1 MKKSTFLLTAL
12 LISMMS
18 LAAEYAK
25 VTTAPE
31 DWSGEYLLVYENET
45 SAHVWTGVDAARCYV
60 EATIE
65 DGKIYG
71 DDLTTITIAPM
82 EGGYSILTN
91 GGDNNGKYIC
101 GKSGSNILQFNADA
115 QLNTLAYDAENG
127 GVLITSNTSVMRF
140 NKASNNMRFRYFQES
155 TYTKQQ
161 IVQLYKK
168 AEATIEPEAEPKVQS
183 GIFSVAA
190 DKQIEFAPGNLQFH
204 TGDSTWRFASQQYN
218 YVGKQ
223 NIELGNPEF
232 KGWIDMFGWSSEST
246 YFGVNPSNDN
256 NTYTGEFV
264 DWGTLFEGEDWYT
277 LSKEEWK
284 YLLEQRTNAKNLQQ
298 VAMLDTTLGILLFPD
313 NWTTPEGCTPKDMTY
328 QYEEEEY
335 QDYNYGYKLYTLDQ
349 WTKLE
354 AAGAI
359 FLPAAGRRTGGWGN
373 TTISPHMIGKVE
385 LDADGHY
392 KHFDNDNYAAYYW
405 TNTKNEKDTINYVT
419 NFRVTKITETDT
431 IYSIGAAHPYWG
443 DEARCGLSVRL
454 AREYVPRYTVT
465 TSDNTDSNEP
475 LTTGAGEYK
484 EGDEVTV
491 TAVKEIEG
499 WAFYCWKENDS
510 IVSYTADYTFTVEG
524 NVELVAVY
532 SIIIEAA
539 VTDMTFNQETATIT
553 GTTQLPAGTLQANF
567 ILGEGDG
574 MIFMLA
580 DNSTLTLVN
589 GENTQEI
596 TIIEGYVM
604 ILAENYMLAFLEA
617 EWGDTLA
624 RITLEMTSTGG
635 NTNVD
640 NITTTLAPRKVIE
653 NGQVFIIRNGVKYNA
668 QGAVVK

>member
-25 VTTAPE
+25 ITTTPE

-45 SAHVWTGVDAARCYV
+45 SAHVWTGVDVASCYV

-82 EGGYSILTN
+82 NGGYAILTN

-101 GKSGSNILQFNADA
+101 GQADNNKLLFKDEA
-115 QLNTLAYDAENG
+115 QLNTLEYDAENG
-127 GVLITSNTSVMRF
+127 GVIITSNTSVMRF
-140 NKASNNMRFRYFQES
+140 NKASNNMRFRYFKAE
-155 TYTKQQ
+155 TYAKQQ

-232 KGWIDMFGWSSEST
+232 KGWIDMFGWSSTST

-256 NTYTGEFV
+256 NTYTGDFV

-277 LSKEEWK
+277 LSKDEWN
-284 YLLEQRTNAKNLQQ
+284 YLLNTRTNAANLQQ
-298 VAMLDTTLGILLFPD
+298 IAMVDTTLGILLFPD
-313 NWTTPEGCTPKDMTY
+313 NWVMPEGCTPKDMTH

-335 QDYNYGYKLYTLDQ
+335 QDYNYDYKLYTLEQ
-349 WTKLE
+349 WLTIE

-359 FLPAAGRRTGGWGN
+359 FLPAAGRRTGGYGN
-373 TTISPHMIGKVE
+373 MINYDQQTETRPDYLVNG
-385 LDADGHY
+385 GFY
-392 KHFDNDNYAAYYW
+392 RWFDNDNHYCYYWSSSINENNNAYYIINCKPLGNDTYTIAQPQIW
-405 TNTKNEKDTINYVT
+405 GEKGRY
-419 NFRVTKITETDT
+419 
-431 IYSIGAAHPYWG
+431 GQ
-443 DEARCGLSVRL
+443 SVRL

-484 EGDEVTV
+484 EGAEATV
-491 TAVKEIEG
+491 TAVKETEG
-499 WAFYCWKENDS
+499 WAFFCWKENDS
-510 IVSYTADYTFTVEG
+510 IVSYSADYTFTVEG

-553 GTTQLPAGTLQANF
+553 GTAQLPTGTLQANL
-567 ILGEGDG
+567 ILGEGEG
-574 MIFMLA
+574 MMFMLA
-580 DNSTLTLVN
+580 ENSTLTLIN
-589 GENTQEI
+589 GESTQEI
-596 TIIEGYVM
+596 TIIEGAVM
-604 ILAENYMLAFLEA
+604 ILAENLVVAFIEA
-617 EWGDTLA
+617 QWGDTLA
-624 RITLEMTSTGG
+624 RITLEMTNTGST
-635 NTNVD
+635 TDVD
-640 NITTTLAPRKVIE
+640 NITTSAAPVKMIE
-653 NGQVFIIRNGVKYNA
+653 NGQVFIIRNGVKYNV
-668 QGAVVK
+668 QGATIK

>member
-25 VTTAPE
+25 ITTTPE

-45 SAHVWTGVDAARCYV
+45 SAHVWTGVDVASCYV

-82 EGGYSILTN
+82 NGGYAILTN

-101 GKSGSNILQFNADA
+101 GQADNNKLLFKDEA
-115 QLNTLAYDAENG
+115 QLNTLEYDAENG
-127 GVLITSNTSVMRF
+127 GVIITSNTSVMRF
-140 NKASNNMRFRYFQES
+140 NKASNNMRFRYFKAE
-155 TYTKQQ
+155 TYAKQQ

-232 KGWIDMFGWSSEST
+232 KGWIDMFGWSSTST

-256 NTYTGEFV
+256 NTYTGDFV

-277 LSKEEWK
+277 LSKDEWN
-284 YLLEQRTNAKNLQQ
+284 YLLNTRTNAANLQQ
-298 VAMLDTTLGILLFPD
+298 IAMVDTTLGILLFPD

-335 QDYNYGYKLYTLDQ
+335 QDYNYDYKLYTLEQ
-349 WTKLE
+349 WLTIE

-359 FLPAAGRRTGGWGN
+359 FLPAAGRRTGGYGN
-373 TTISPHMIGKVE
+373 MINYDQQTETRPDYLVNG
-385 LDADGHY
+385 GFY
-392 KHFDNDNYAAYYW
+392 RWFDNDNHYCYYWSSSINENNNAYYIINCKPLGNDTYTIAQPQIW
-405 TNTKNEKDTINYVT
+405 GEKGRY
-419 NFRVTKITETDT
+419 
-431 IYSIGAAHPYWG
+431 GQ
-443 DEARCGLSVRL
+443 SVRL

-484 EGDEVTV
+484 EGAEATV
-491 TAVKEIEG
+491 TAVKETEG
-499 WAFYCWKENDS
+499 WAFFCWKENDS
-510 IVSYTADYTFTVEG
+510 IVSYKADYTFTVEG

-553 GTTQLPAGTLQANF
+553 GTAQLPAGTLQANF
-567 ILGEGDG
+567 ILGEGEG
-574 MIFMLA
+574 MMFMLA
-580 DNSTLTLVN
+580 ENSTLTLIN
-589 GENTQEI
+589 GESTQEI
-596 TIIEGYVM
+596 TIIEGAVM
-604 ILAENYMLAFLEA
+604 ILAENIVVAFIEA
-617 EWGDTLA
+617 QWGDTLA
-624 RITLEMTSTGG
+624 RITLEMTNTGST
-635 NTNVD
+635 TDVD
-640 NITTTLAPRKVIE
+640 NITTSAAPVKMIE
-653 NGQVFIIRNGVKYNA
+653 NGQVFIIRNGVKYNV
-668 QGAVVK
+668 QGATIK

>member
-25 VTTAPE
+25 ITTTPE

-45 SAHVWTGVDAARCYV
+45 SAHVWTGVDVASCCV

-82 EGGYSILTN
+82 NGGYAILTN

-101 GKSGSNILQFNADA
+101 GQADNNKLLFKDEA
-115 QLNTLAYDAENG
+115 QLNTLEYDAENG
-127 GVLITSNTSVMRF
+127 GVIITSNTSVMRF
-140 NKASNNMRFRYFQES
+140 NKASNNMRFRYFKAE
-155 TYTKQQ
+155 TYAKQQ

-232 KGWIDMFGWSSEST
+232 KGWIDMFGWSSTST

-256 NTYTGEFV
+256 NTYTGDFV

-277 LSKEEWK
+277 LSKDEWN
-284 YLLEQRTNAKNLQQ
+284 YLLNTRTNAANLQQ
-298 VAMLDTTLGILLFPD
+298 IAMVDTTLGILLFPD
-313 NWTTPEGCTPKDMTY
+313 NWVMPEGCTPKDMTH

-335 QDYNYGYKLYTLDQ
+335 QDYNYDYKLYTLEQ
-349 WTKLE
+349 WLTIE

-359 FLPAAGRRTGGWGN
+359 FLPAAGRRTGGYGN
-373 TTISPHMIGKVE
+373 MINYDQQTETRPDYLVNG
-385 LDADGHY
+385 GFY
-392 KHFDNDNYAAYYW
+392 RWFDNDNHYCYYWSSSINENNNAYYIINCKPLGNDTYTIAQPQIW
-405 TNTKNEKDTINYVT
+405 GEKGRY
-419 NFRVTKITETDT
+419 
-431 IYSIGAAHPYWG
+431 GQ
-443 DEARCGLSVRL
+443 SVRL

-484 EGDEVTV
+484 EGAEATV
-491 TAVKEIEG
+491 TAVKETEG
-499 WAFYCWKENDS
+499 WAFFCWKENDS
-510 IVSYTADYTFTVEG
+510 IVSYSADYTFTVEG

-553 GTTQLPAGTLQANF
+553 GTAQLPTGTLQANL
-567 ILGEGDG
+567 ILGEGEG
-574 MIFMLA
+574 MMFMLA
-580 DNSTLTLVN
+580 ENSTLTLIN
-589 GENTQEI
+589 GESTQEI
-596 TIIEGYVM
+596 TIIEGAVM
-604 ILAENYMLAFLEA
+604 ILTENLVVAFIEA
-617 EWGDTLA
+617 KWGDTLA
-624 RITLEMTSTGG
+624 RITLEMTNTGST
-635 NTNVD
+635 TDVD
-640 NITTTLAPRKVIE
+640 NITTSAAPVKMIE
-653 NGQVFIIRNGVKYNA
+653 NGQVFIIRNGVKYNV
-668 QGAVVK
+668 QGATIK

>member
-25 VTTAPE
+25 ITTTPE
-31 DWSGEYLLVYENET
+31 DWRGEYLLVYENET
-45 SAHVWTGVDAARCYV
+45 SAHVWTGVDVASCYV

-82 EGGYSILTN
+82 NGGYAILTN

-101 GKSGSNILQFNADA
+101 GQADNNKLLFKDEA
-115 QLNTLAYDAENG
+115 QLNTLEYDAENG
-127 GVLITSNTSVMRF
+127 GVIITSNTSVMRF
-140 NKASNNMRFRYFQES
+140 NKASNNMRFRYFKAE
-155 TYTKQQ
+155 TYAKQQ

-232 KGWIDMFGWSSEST
+232 KGWIDMFGWSSTST

-256 NTYTGEFV
+256 NTYTGDFV

-277 LSKEEWK
+277 LSKDEWN
-284 YLLEQRTNAKNLQQ
+284 YLLNTRTNAANLQQ
-298 VAMLDTTLGILLFPD
+298 IAMVDTTLGILLFPD
-313 NWTTPEGCTPKDMTY
+313 NWVMPEGCTPKDMTH

-335 QDYNYGYKLYTLDQ
+335 QDYNYDYKLYTLEQ
-349 WTKLE
+349 WQTIE

-359 FLPAAGRRTGGWGN
+359 FLPAAGRRTGGYGN
-373 TTISPHMIGKVE
+373 MINYDQQTETRHDYLVNG
-385 LDADGHY
+385 GFY
-392 KHFDNDNYAAYYW
+392 RWFDNDNHYCYYWSSSINENNNAYYIINCKPLGNDTYTIAQPQIW
-405 TNTKNEKDTINYVT
+405 GEKGRY
-419 NFRVTKITETDT
+419 
-431 IYSIGAAHPYWG
+431 GQ
-443 DEARCGLSVRL
+443 SVRL

-484 EGDEVTV
+484 EGAEATV
-491 TAVKEIEG
+491 TAVKETEG
-499 WAFYCWKENDS
+499 WAFFCWKENDS
-510 IVSYTADYTFTVEG
+510 IVSYSADYTFTVEG

-553 GTTQLPAGTLQANF
+553 GTAQLPTGTLQANL
-567 ILGEGDG
+567 ILGEGEG
-574 MIFMLA
+574 MMFMLA
-580 DNSTLTLVN
+580 ENSTLTLIN
-589 GENTQEI
+589 GESTQEI

-604 ILAENYMLAFLEA
+604 ILAENIVVAFIEA
-617 EWGDTLA
+617 KWGDTLA
-624 RITLEMTSTGG
+624 RITLEMTNTGST
-635 NTNVD
+635 TDVD
-640 NITTTLAPRKVIE
+640 NITTSAAPVKMIE
-653 NGQVFIIRNGVKYNA
+653 NGQVFIIRNGVKYNV
-668 QGAVVK
+668 QGATIK

>member
-25 VTTAPE
+25 ITTTPE
-31 DWSGEYLLVYENET
+31 DWRGEYLLVYENET
-45 SAHVWTGVDAARCYV
+45 SAHVWTGVDVASCYV

-82 EGGYSILTN
+82 NGGYAILTN

-101 GKSGSNILQFNADA
+101 GQADNNKLLFKDEA
-115 QLNTLAYDAENG
+115 QLNTLEYDAENG
-127 GVLITSNTSVMRF
+127 GVIITSNTSVMRF
-140 NKASNNMRFRYFQES
+140 NKASNNMRFRYFKAE
-155 TYTKQQ
+155 TYAKQQ

-232 KGWIDMFGWSSEST
+232 KGWIDMFGWSSTST

-256 NTYTGEFV
+256 NTYTGDFV

-277 LSKEEWK
+277 LSKDEWN
-284 YLLEQRTNAKNLQQ
+284 YLLNTRTNAANLQQ
-298 VAMLDTTLGILLFPD
+298 IAMVDTTLGILLFPD
-313 NWTTPEGCTPKDMTY
+313 NWVMPEGCTPKDMTH

-335 QDYNYGYKLYTLDQ
+335 QDYNYDYKLYTLEQ
-349 WTKLE
+349 WQTIE

-359 FLPAAGRRTGGWGN
+359 FLPAAGRRTGGYGN
-373 TTISPHMIGKVE
+373 MINYDQQTETRPDYLVNG
-385 LDADGHY
+385 GFY
-392 KHFDNDNYAAYYW
+392 RWFDNDNHYCYYWSSSINENNNAYYIINCKPLGNDTYTIAQPQIW
-405 TNTKNEKDTINYVT
+405 GEKGRY
-419 NFRVTKITETDT
+419 
-431 IYSIGAAHPYWG
+431 GQ
-443 DEARCGLSVRL
+443 SVRL

-484 EGDEVTV
+484 EGAEATV
-491 TAVKEIEG
+491 TAVKETEG
-499 WAFYCWKENDS
+499 WAFFCWKENDS
-510 IVSYTADYTFTVEG
+510 IVSYSADYTFTVEG

-553 GTTQLPAGTLQANF
+553 GTAQLPTGTLQANL
-567 ILGEGDG
+567 ILGEGEG
-574 MIFMLA
+574 MMFMLA
-580 DNSTLTLVN
+580 ENSTLTLIN
-589 GENTQEI
+589 GESTQEI
-596 TIIEGYVM
+596 TIIEGAVM
-604 ILAENYMLAFLEA
+604 ILAENLVVAFIEA
-617 EWGDTLA
+617 QWGDTLA
-624 RITLEMTSTGG
+624 RITLEMTNTGST
-635 NTNVD
+635 TDVD
-640 NITTTLAPRKVIE
+640 NITTSAAPVKMIE
-653 NGQVFIIRNGVKYNA
+653 NGQVFIIRNGVKYNV
-668 QGAVVK
+668 QGATIK

>member
-25 VTTAPE
+25 ITTTPE

-45 SAHVWTGVDAARCYV
+45 SAHVWTGVDVASCYV

-82 EGGYSILTN
+82 NGGYAILTN

-101 GKSGSNILQFNADA
+101 GQADNNKLLFKDEA
-115 QLNTLAYDAENG
+115 QLNTLEYDAENG
-127 GVLITSNTSVMRF
+127 GVIITSNTSVMRF
-140 NKASNNMRFRYFQES
+140 NKASNNMRFRYFKAE
-155 TYTKQQ
+155 TYAKQQ

-232 KGWIDMFGWSSEST
+232 KGWIDMFGWSSTST

-256 NTYTGEFV
+256 NTYTGDFV

-277 LSKEEWK
+277 LSKDEWN
-284 YLLEQRTNAKNLQQ
+284 YLLNTRTNAANLQQ
-298 VAMLDTTLGILLFPD
+298 IAMVDTTLGILLFPD
-313 NWTTPEGCTPKDMTY
+313 NWVMPEGCTPKDMTH

-335 QDYNYGYKLYTLDQ
+335 QDYNYDYKLYTLEQ
-349 WTKLE
+349 WLTIE

-359 FLPAAGRRTGGWGN
+359 FLPAAGRRTGGYGN
-373 TTISPHMIGKVE
+373 MINYDQQTETRPDYLVNG
-385 LDADGHY
+385 GFY
-392 KHFDNDNYAAYYW
+392 RWFDNDNHYCYYWSSSINENNNAYYIINCKPLGNDTYTIAQPQIW
-405 TNTKNEKDTINYVT
+405 GEKGRY
-419 NFRVTKITETDT
+419 
-431 IYSIGAAHPYWG
+431 GQ
-443 DEARCGLSVRL
+443 SVRL

-484 EGDEVTV
+484 EGAEATV
-491 TAVKEIEG
+491 TAVKETEG
-499 WAFYCWKENDS
+499 WAFFCWKENDS
-510 IVSYTADYTFTVEG
+510 IVSYSADYTFTVEG

-567 ILGEGDG
+567 ILGEGEG
-574 MIFMLA
+574 MMFMLA
-580 DNSTLTLVN
+580 ENSTLTLIN
-589 GENTQEI
+589 GESTQEI
-596 TIIEGYVM
+596 TIIEGAVM
-604 ILAENYMLAFLEA
+604 ILAENLVVAFIEA
-617 EWGDTLA
+617 QWGDTLA
-624 RITLEMTSTGG
+624 RITLEMTNTGST
-635 NTNVD
+635 TDVD
-640 NITTTLAPRKVIE
+640 NITTSAAPVKMIE
-653 NGQVFIIRNGVKYNA
+653 NGQVFIIRNGVKYNV
-668 QGAVVK
+668 QGATIK

>member
-25 VTTAPE
+25 ITTTPE

-45 SAHVWTGVDAARCYV
+45 SAHVWTGVDVASCYV

-82 EGGYSILTN
+82 NGGYAILTN

-101 GKSGSNILQFNADA
+101 GQADNNKLLFKDEA
-115 QLNTLAYDAENG
+115 QLNTLEYDAENG
-127 GVLITSNTSVMRF
+127 GVIITSNTSVMRF
-140 NKASNNMRFRYFQES
+140 NKASNNMRFRYFKAE
-155 TYTKQQ
+155 TYAKQQ

-223 NIELGNPEF
+223 NIELGNPDF

-335 QDYNYGYKLYTLDQ
+335 QDYNYDYKLYTLEQ
-349 WTKLE
+349 WLTIE

-359 FLPAAGRRTGGWGN
+359 FLPAAGRRTGGYGN
-373 TTISPHMIGKVE
+373 MINYDQQTETRPDYLVNG
-385 LDADGHY
+385 GFY
-392 KHFDNDNYAAYYW
+392 RWFDNDNHYCYYWSSSINENNNAYYIINCKPLGNDTYTIAQPQIW
-405 TNTKNEKDTINYVT
+405 GEKGRY
-419 NFRVTKITETDT
+419 
-431 IYSIGAAHPYWG
+431 GQ
-443 DEARCGLSVRL
+443 SVRL

-465 TSDNTDSNEP
+465 TSDNTDSNKP

-484 EGDEVTV
+484 EGAEATV
-491 TAVKEIEG
+491 TAVKETEG
-499 WAFYCWKENDS
+499 WAFFCWKENDS
-510 IVSYTADYTFTVEG
+510 IVSYKADYTFTVEG

-553 GTTQLPAGTLQANF
+553 GTAQLPAGTLQANF
-567 ILGEGDG
+567 ILGEGEG
-574 MIFMLA
+574 MMFMLA
-580 DNSTLTLVN
+580 ENSTLTLIN
-589 GENTQEI
+589 GESTQEI
-596 TIIEGYVM
+596 TIIEGAVM
-604 ILAENYMLAFLEA
+604 ILAENIVVAFIEA
-617 EWGDTLA
+617 QWGDTLA
-624 RITLEMTSTGG
+624 RITLEMTNTGST
-635 NTNVD
+635 TDVD
-640 NITTTLAPRKVIE
+640 NITISAAPVKMIE
-653 NGQVFIIRNGVKYNA
+653 NGQVFIIRNGVKYNV
-668 QGAVVK
+668 QGATIK

>member
-25 VTTAPE
+25 ITTTPE
-31 DWSGEYLLVYENET
+31 DWRGEYLLVYENET
-45 SAHVWTGVDAARCYV
+45 SAHVWTGVDVASCYV

-82 EGGYSILTN
+82 NGGYAILTN

-101 GKSGSNILQFNADA
+101 GQADNNKLLFKDEA
-115 QLNTLAYDAENG
+115 QLNTLEYDAENG
-127 GVLITSNTSVMRF
+127 GVIITSNTSVMRF
-140 NKASNNMRFRYFQES
+140 NKASNNMRFRYFKAE
-155 TYTKQQ
+155 TYAKQQ

-232 KGWIDMFGWSSEST
+232 KGWIDMFGWSSTST

-256 NTYTGEFV
+256 NTYTGDFV

-277 LSKEEWK
+277 LSKDEWN
-284 YLLEQRTNAKNLQQ
+284 YLLNTRTNAANLQQ
-298 VAMLDTTLGILLFPD
+298 IAMVDTTLGILLFPD
-313 NWTTPEGCTPKDMTY
+313 NWVMPEGCTPKDMTH

-335 QDYNYGYKLYTLDQ
+335 QDYNYDYKLYTLEQ
-349 WTKLE
+349 WLTIE

-359 FLPAAGRRTGGWGN
+359 FLPAAGRRTGGYGN
-373 TTISPHMIGKVE
+373 MINYDQQTETRPDYLVNG
-385 LDADGHY
+385 GFY
-392 KHFDNDNYAAYYW
+392 RWFDNDNHYCYYWSSSINENNNAYYIINCKPLGNDTYTIAQPQIW
-405 TNTKNEKDTINYVT
+405 GEKGRY
-419 NFRVTKITETDT
+419 
-431 IYSIGAAHPYWG
+431 GQ
-443 DEARCGLSVRL
+443 SVRL

-484 EGDEVTV
+484 EGAEATV
-491 TAVKEIEG
+491 TAVKETEG
-499 WAFYCWKENDS
+499 WAFFCWKENDS
-510 IVSYTADYTFTVEG
+510 IVSYSADYTFTVEG

-553 GTTQLPAGTLQANF
+553 GTTQLPAGTLQANL
-567 ILGEGDG
+567 ILGEGEG
-574 MIFMLA
+574 MMFMLA
-580 DNSTLTLVN
+580 ENSTLTLIN
-589 GENTQEI
+589 GESTQEI

-604 ILAENYMLAFLEA
+604 ILAENIVVAFIEA
-617 EWGDTLA
+617 KWGDTLA
-624 RITLEMTSTGG
+624 RITLEMTNTGST
-635 NTNVD
+635 TDVD
-640 NITTTLAPRKVIE
+640 NITTSAAPVKMIE
-653 NGQVFIIRNGVKYNA
+653 NGQVFIIRNGVKYNV
-668 QGAVVK
+668 QGATIK

>member
-25 VTTAPE
+25 ITTTPE

-45 SAHVWTGVDAARCYV
+45 SAHVWTGVDVASCYV

-82 EGGYSILTN
+82 NGGYAILTN

-101 GKSGSNILQFNADA
+101 GQADNNKLLFKDEA
-115 QLNTLAYDAENG
+115 QLNTLEYDAENG
-127 GVLITSNTSVMRF
+127 GVIITSNTSVMRF
-140 NKASNNMRFRYFQES
+140 NKASNNMRFRYFKAE
-155 TYTKQQ
+155 TYAKQQ

-232 KGWIDMFGWSSEST
+232 KGWIDMFGWSSTST

-256 NTYTGEFV
+256 NTYTGDFV

-277 LSKEEWK
+277 LSKDEWN
-284 YLLEQRTNAKNLQQ
+284 YLLNTRTNAAYLQQ
-298 VAMLDTTLGILLFPD
+298 IAMVDTTLGILLFPD
-313 NWTTPEGCTPKDMTY
+313 NWVMPEGCTPKDMTHK
-328 QYEEEEY
+328 YEEEEY
-335 QDYNYGYKLYTLDQ
+335 QDYNYDYKLYTLEQ
-349 WTKLE
+349 WLTIE

-359 FLPAAGRRTGGWGN
+359 FLPAAGRRTGGYGN
-373 TTISPHMIGKVE
+373 MINYDQQTETRPDYLVNG
-385 LDADGHY
+385 GFY
-392 KHFDNDNYAAYYW
+392 RWFDNDNYYCYYWSSSINENNNAYYIINCKPLGNDTYTIAQPQIW
-405 TNTKNEKDTINYVT
+405 GEKGRY
-419 NFRVTKITETDT
+419 
-431 IYSIGAAHPYWG
+431 GQ
-443 DEARCGLSVRL
+443 SVRL

-484 EGDEVTV
+484 EGAEATV
-491 TAVKEIEG
+491 TAVKETEG
-499 WAFYCWKENDS
+499 WAFFCWKENDS
-510 IVSYTADYTFTVEG
+510 IVSYTAEYTFTVEG

-553 GTTQLPAGTLQANF
+553 GTAQLPAGTLQANL
-567 ILGEGDG
+567 ILGEGEG
-574 MIFMLA
+574 MMFLLA
-580 DNSTLTLVN
+580 ENSTLTLIN
-589 GENTQEI
+589 GESTQEI
-596 TIIEGYVM
+596 TIIEGSVM
-604 ILAENYMLAFLEA
+604 ILAENLVVAFIEA
-617 EWGDTLA
+617 QWGDTLA
-624 RITLEMTSTGG
+624 RITLEMTNTGST
-635 NTNVD
+635 TDVD
-640 NITTTLAPRKVIE
+640 NITTSAAPVKMIE
-653 NGQVFIIRNGVKYNA
+653 NGQVFIIRNGVKYNV
-668 QGAVVK
+668 QGATIK

>member
-25 VTTAPE
+25 ITTTPE

-45 SAHVWTGVDAARCYV
+45 SAHVWTGVDVASCYV

-82 EGGYSILTN
+82 NGGYAILTN

-101 GKSGSNILQFNADA
+101 GQADNNKLLFKDEA
-115 QLNTLAYDAENG
+115 QLNTLEYDAENG
-127 GVLITSNTSVMRF
+127 GVIITSNTSVMRF
-140 NKASNNMRFRYFQES
+140 NKASNNMRFRYFKAE
-155 TYTKQQ
+155 TYAKQQ

-232 KGWIDMFGWSSEST
+232 KGWIDMFGWSSTST

-256 NTYTGEFV
+256 NTYTGDFV

-277 LSKEEWK
+277 LSKDEWN
-284 YLLEQRTNAKNLQQ
+284 YLLNTRTNAANLQQ
-298 VAMLDTTLGILLFPD
+298 IAMVDTTLGILLFPD
-313 NWTTPEGCTPKDMTY
+313 NWVMPEGCTPKDMTH

-335 QDYNYGYKLYTLDQ
+335 QDYNYDYKLYTLEQ
-349 WTKLE
+349 WLTIE

-359 FLPAAGRRTGGWGN
+359 FLPAAGRRTGGYGN
-373 TTISPHMIGKVE
+373 MINYDQQTETRPDYLVNG
-385 LDADGHY
+385 GFY
-392 KHFDNDNYAAYYW
+392 RWFDNDNHYCYYWSSSINENNNAYYIINCKPLGNDTYTIAQPQIW
-405 TNTKNEKDTINYVT
+405 GEKGRY
-419 NFRVTKITETDT
+419 
-431 IYSIGAAHPYWG
+431 GQ
-443 DEARCGLSVRL
+443 SVRL

-484 EGDEVTV
+484 EGAEATV
-491 TAVKEIEG
+491 TAVKETEG
-499 WAFYCWKENDS
+499 WAFFCWKENDS
-510 IVSYTADYTFTVEG
+510 IVSYSADYTFTVEG

-553 GTTQLPAGTLQANF
+553 GTAQLPTGTLQANL
-567 ILGEGDG
+567 ILGEGEG
-574 MIFMLA
+574 MMFMLA
-580 DNSTLTLVN
+580 ENSTLTLIN
-589 GENTQEI
+589 GESTQEI

-604 ILAENYMLAFLEA
+604 ILAENIVVAFIEA
-617 EWGDTLA
+617 KWGDTLA
-624 RITLEMTSTGG
+624 RITLEMTNTGST
-635 NTNVD
+635 TDVD
-640 NITTTLAPRKVIE
+640 NITTSAAPVKMIE
-653 NGQVFIIRNGVKYNA
+653 NGQVFIIRNGVKYNV
-668 QGAVVK
+668 QGATIK

>member
-25 VTTAPE
+25 ITTTPE
-31 DWSGEYLLVYENET
+31 DWRGEYLLVYENET
-45 SAHVWTGVDAARCYV
+45 SAHVWTGVDVASCYV

-82 EGGYSILTN
+82 NGGYAILTN

-101 GKSGSNILQFNADA
+101 GQADNNKLLFKDEA
-115 QLNTLAYDAENG
+115 QLNTLEYDAENG
-127 GVLITSNTSVMRF
+127 GVIITSNTSVMRF
-140 NKASNNMRFRYFQES
+140 NKASNNMRFRYFKAE
-155 TYTKQQ
+155 TYAKQQ

-232 KGWIDMFGWSSEST
+232 KGWIDMFGWSSTST

-256 NTYTGEFV
+256 NTYTGDFV

-277 LSKEEWK
+277 LSKDEWN
-284 YLLEQRTNAKNLQQ
+284 YLLNTRTNAANLQQ
-298 VAMLDTTLGILLFPD
+298 IAMVDTTLGILLFPD
-313 NWTTPEGCTPKDMTY
+313 NWVMPEGCTPKDMTH

-335 QDYNYGYKLYTLDQ
+335 QDYNYDYKLYTLEQ
-349 WTKLE
+349 WQTIE

-359 FLPAAGRRTGGWGN
+359 FLPAAGRRTGGYGN
-373 TTISPHMIGKVE
+373 MINYDQQTETRPDYLVNG
-385 LDADGHY
+385 GFY
-392 KHFDNDNYAAYYW
+392 RWFDNDNHYCYYWSSSINENNNAYYIINCKPLGNDTYTIAQPQIW
-405 TNTKNEKDTINYVT
+405 GEKGRY
-419 NFRVTKITETDT
+419 
-431 IYSIGAAHPYWG
+431 GQ
-443 DEARCGLSVRL
+443 SVRL

-484 EGDEVTV
+484 EGAEATV
-491 TAVKEIEG
+491 TAVKETEG
-499 WAFYCWKENDS
+499 WAFFCWKENDS
-510 IVSYTADYTFTVEG
+510 IVSYSADYTFTVEG

-567 ILGEGDG
+567 ILGEGEG
-574 MIFMLA
+574 MMFMLA
-580 DNSTLTLVN
+580 ENSTLTLIN
-589 GENTQEI
+589 GESTQEI
-596 TIIEGYVM
+596 TIIEGAVM
-604 ILAENYMLAFLEA
+604 ILAENIVVAFIEA
-617 EWGDTLA
+617 KWGDTLA
-624 RITLEMTSTGG
+624 RITLEMTNTGST
-635 NTNVD
+635 TDVD
-640 NITTTLAPRKVIE
+640 NITTSAAPVKMIE
-653 NGQVFIIRNGVKYNA
+653 NGQVFIIRNGVKYNV
-668 QGAVVK
+668 QGATIK

>member
-25 VTTAPE
+25 ITTTPE
-31 DWSGEYLLVYENET
+31 DWRGEYLLVYENET
-45 SAHVWTGVDAARCYV
+45 SAHVWTGVDVASCYV

-82 EGGYSILTN
+82 NGGYAILTN

-101 GKSGSNILQFNADA
+101 GQADNNKLLFKDEA
-115 QLNTLAYDAENG
+115 QLNTLEYDAENG
-127 GVLITSNTSVMRF
+127 GVIITSNTSVMRF
-140 NKASNNMRFRYFQES
+140 NKASNNMRFRYFKAE
-155 TYTKQQ
+155 TYAKQQ

-232 KGWIDMFGWSSEST
+232 KGWIDMFGWSSTST

-256 NTYTGEFV
+256 NTYTGDFV

-277 LSKEEWK
+277 LSKDEWN
-284 YLLEQRTNAKNLQQ
+284 YLLNTRTNAANLQQ
-298 VAMLDTTLGILLFPD
+298 IAMVDTTLGILLFPD
-313 NWTTPEGCTPKDMTY
+313 NWVMPEGCTPKDMTH

-335 QDYNYGYKLYTLDQ
+335 QDYNYDYKLYTLEQ
-349 WTKLE
+349 WLTIE

-359 FLPAAGRRTGGWGN
+359 FLPAAGRRTGGYGN
-373 TTISPHMIGKVE
+373 MINYDQQTETRPDYLVNG
-385 LDADGHY
+385 GFY
-392 KHFDNDNYAAYYW
+392 RWFDNDNYYCYYWSSSINENNNAYYIINCKPLGNDTYTIAQPQIW
-405 TNTKNEKDTINYVT
+405 GEKGRY
-419 NFRVTKITETDT
+419 
-431 IYSIGAAHPYWG
+431 GQ
-443 DEARCGLSVRL
+443 SVRL

-484 EGDEVTV
+484 EGAEATV
-491 TAVKEIEG
+491 TAVKETEG
-499 WAFYCWKENDS
+499 WAFFCWKENDS
-510 IVSYTADYTFTVEG
+510 IVSYSADYTFTVEG

-553 GTTQLPAGTLQANF
+553 GTAQLPTGTLQANL
-567 ILGEGDG
+567 ILGEGEG
-574 MIFMLA
+574 MMFMLA
-580 DNSTLTLVN
+580 ENSTLTLIN
-589 GENTQEI
+589 GESTQEI

-604 ILAENYMLAFLEA
+604 ILAENIVVAFIEA
-617 EWGDTLA
+617 KWGDTLA
-624 RITLEMTSTGG
+624 RITLEMTNTGST
-635 NTNVD
+635 TDVD
-640 NITTTLAPRKVIE
+640 NITTSAAPVKMIE
-653 NGQVFIIRNGVKYNA
+653 NGQVFIIRNGVKYNV
-668 QGAVVK
+668 QGATIK

>member
-25 VTTAPE
+25 ITTTPE

-45 SAHVWTGVDAARCYV
+45 SAHVWTGVDVASCYV

-82 EGGYSILTN
+82 NGGYAILTN

-101 GKSGSNILQFNADA
+101 GQADNNKLLFKDEA
-115 QLNTLAYDAENG
+115 QLNTLEYDAENG
-127 GVLITSNTSVMRF
+127 GVIITSNTSVMRF
-140 NKASNNMRFRYFQES
+140 NKASNNMRFRYFKAE
-155 TYTKQQ
+155 TYAKQQ

-183 GIFSVAA
+183 GVFSVAA

-223 NIELGNPEF
+223 NIELGNPDF

-277 LSKEEWK
+277 LSKDEWN
-284 YLLEQRTNAKNLQQ
+284 YLLNTRTNAANLQQ
-298 VAMLDTTLGILLFPD
+298 IAMLDTTLGILLFPD
-313 NWTTPEGCTPKDMTY
+313 NWTTPEGCTPKNMTY

-335 QDYNYGYKLYTLDQ
+335 QDYNYDYKLYTLEQ
-349 WTKLE
+349 WLTIE

-359 FLPAAGRRTGGWGN
+359 FLPAAGRRTGGYGN
-373 TTISPHMIGKVE
+373 MINYDQQTETRPDYLVNG
-385 LDADGHY
+385 GFY
-392 KHFDNDNYAAYYW
+392 RWFDNDNYYCYYWSSSINENNNAYYIINCKPLGNDTYTIAQPQIW
-405 TNTKNEKDTINYVT
+405 GEKGRY
-419 NFRVTKITETDT
+419 
-431 IYSIGAAHPYWG
+431 GQ
-443 DEARCGLSVRL
+443 SVRL

-484 EGDEVTV
+484 EGAEATV
-491 TAVKEIEG
+491 TAVKETEG
-499 WAFYCWKENDS
+499 WAFFCWKENDS

-553 GTTQLPAGTLQANF
+553 GTTQLPAGTLQANL
-567 ILGEGDG
+567 ILGEGEG
-574 MIFMLA
+574 MMFMLA
-580 DNSTLTLVN
+580 GNSTLTLIN
-589 GENTQEI
+589 GESTQEI
-596 TIIEGYVM
+596 TIIEGAVM
-604 ILAENYMLAFLEA
+604 ILAENIVVAFIEA
-617 EWGDTLA
+617 QWGDTLA
-624 RITLEMTSTGG
+624 RITLEMTNTGST
-635 NTNVD
+635 TDVD
-640 NITTTLAPRKVIE
+640 NITISAAPVKMIE
-653 NGQVFIIRNGVKYNA
+653 NGQVFIIRNGVKYNV
-668 QGAVVK
+668 QGAIIK

>member
-25 VTTAPE
+25 ITTTPE

-45 SAHVWTGVDAARCYV
+45 SAHVWTGVDVASCYV

-82 EGGYSILTN
+82 NGGYAILTN

-101 GKSGSNILQFNADA
+101 GQADNNKLLFKDEA
-115 QLNTLAYDAENG
+115 QLNTLEYDAENG
-127 GVLITSNTSVMRF
+127 GVIITSNTSVMRF
-140 NKASNNMRFRYFQES
+140 NKASNNMRFRYFKAE
-155 TYTKQQ
+155 TYAKQQ

-232 KGWIDMFGWSSEST
+232 KGWIDMFGWSSTST

-256 NTYTGEFV
+256 NTYTGDFV

-277 LSKEEWK
+277 LSKDEWN
-284 YLLEQRTNAKNLQQ
+284 YLLNTRTNAANLQQ
-298 VAMLDTTLGILLFPD
+298 IAMVDTTLGILLFPD
-313 NWTTPEGCTPKDMTY
+313 NWVMPEGCTPKDMTH

-335 QDYNYGYKLYTLDQ
+335 QDYNYDYKLYTLEQ
-349 WTKLE
+349 WLTIE

-359 FLPAAGRRTGGWGN
+359 FLPAAGRRTGGYGN
-373 TTISPHMIGKVE
+373 MINYDQQTETRPDYLVNG
-385 LDADGHY
+385 GFY
-392 KHFDNDNYAAYYW
+392 RWFDNDNHYCYYWSSSINENNNAYYIINCKPLGNDTYTIAQPQIW
-405 TNTKNEKDTINYVT
+405 GEKGRY
-419 NFRVTKITETDT
+419 
-431 IYSIGAAHPYWG
+431 GQ
-443 DEARCGLSVRL
+443 SVRL

-484 EGDEVTV
+484 EGAEATV
-491 TAVKEIEG
+491 TAVKETEG
-499 WAFYCWKENDS
+499 WAFFCWKENDS
-510 IVSYTADYTFTVEG
+510 IVSYSADYTFTVEG

-553 GTTQLPAGTLQANF
+553 GTAQLPTGTLQANL
-567 ILGEGDG
+567 ILGEGEG
-574 MIFMLA
+574 MMFMLA
-580 DNSTLTLVN
+580 ENSTLTLIN
-589 GENTQEI
+589 GESTQEI
-596 TIIEGYVM
+596 TIIEGAVM
-604 ILAENYMLAFLEA
+604 ILTENLVVAFIEA
-617 EWGDTLA
+617 KWGDTLA
-624 RITLEMTSTGG
+624 RITLEMTNTGST
-635 NTNVD
+635 TDVD
-640 NITTTLAPRKVIE
+640 NITTSAAPVKMIE
-653 NGQVFIIRNGVKYNA
+653 NGQVFIIRNGVKYNV
-668 QGAVVK
+668 QGATIK

>member
-25 VTTAPE
+25 ITTTPE

-45 SAHVWTGVDAARCYV
+45 SAHVWTGVDVASCYV

-82 EGGYSILTN
+82 NGGYAILTN

-101 GKSGSNILQFNADA
+101 GQADNNKLLFKDEA
-115 QLNTLAYDAENG
+115 QLNTLEYDAENG
-127 GVLITSNTSVMRF
+127 GVIITSNTSVMRF
-140 NKASNNMRFRYFQES
+140 NKASNNMRFRYFKAE
-155 TYTKQQ
+155 TYAKQQ

-232 KGWIDMFGWSSEST
+232 KGWIDMFGWSSTST

-256 NTYTGEFV
+256 NTYTGDFV

-277 LSKEEWK
+277 LSKDEWN
-284 YLLEQRTNAKNLQQ
+284 YLLNTRTNAANLQQ
-298 VAMLDTTLGILLFPD
+298 IAMVDTTLGILLFPD
-313 NWTTPEGCTPKDMTY
+313 NWVMPEGCTPKDMTHK
-328 QYEEEEY
+328 YEEEEY
-335 QDYNYGYKLYTLDQ
+335 QDYNYDYKLYTLEQ
-349 WTKLE
+349 WLTIE

-359 FLPAAGRRTGGWGN
+359 FLPAAGRRTGGYGN
-373 TTISPHMIGKVE
+373 MINYDQQTETRPDYLVNG
-385 LDADGHY
+385 GFY
-392 KHFDNDNYAAYYW
+392 RWFDNDNHYCYYWSSSINENNNAYYIINCKPLGNDTYTIAQPQIW
-405 TNTKNEKDTINYVT
+405 GEKGRY
-419 NFRVTKITETDT
+419 
-431 IYSIGAAHPYWG
+431 GQ
-443 DEARCGLSVRL
+443 SVRL

-484 EGDEVTV
+484 EGAEATV
-491 TAVKEIEG
+491 TAVKETEG
-499 WAFYCWKENDS
+499 WAFFCWKENDS
-510 IVSYTADYTFTVEG
+510 IVSYSADYTFTVEG

-553 GTTQLPAGTLQANF
+553 GTAQLPTGTLQANL
-567 ILGEGDG
+567 ILGEGEG
-574 MIFMLA
+574 MMFMLA
-580 DNSTLTLVN
+580 ENSTLTLIN
-589 GENTQEI
+589 GESTQEI
-596 TIIEGYVM
+596 TIIEGAVM
-604 ILAENYMLAFLEA
+604 ILAENIVVAFIEA
-617 EWGDTLA
+617 KWGDTLA
-624 RITLEMTSTGG
+624 RITLEMTNTGST
-635 NTNVD
+635 TDVD
-640 NITTTLAPRKVIE
+640 NITTSAAPVKMIE
-653 NGQVFIIRNGVKYNA
+653 NGQVFIIRNGVKYNV
-668 QGAVVK
+668 QGATIK

>member
-12 LISMMS
+12 LISMIS

-25 VTTAPE
+25 ITTTPE

-45 SAHVWTGVDAARCYV
+45 SAHVWTGVDVASCYV

-82 EGGYSILTN
+82 NGGYAILTN

-101 GKSGSNILQFNADA
+101 GQADNNKLLFKDEA
-115 QLNTLAYDAENG
+115 QLNTLEYDAENG
-127 GVLITSNTSVMRF
+127 GVIITSNTSVMRF
-140 NKASNNMRFRYFQES
+140 NKASNNMRFRYFKAE
-155 TYTKQQ
+155 TYAKQQ

-183 GIFSVAA
+183 GVFSVAA

-223 NIELGNPEF
+223 NIELGNPDF

-256 NTYTGEFV
+256 NTYTGDFV

-277 LSKEEWK
+277 LSKDEWN
-284 YLLEQRTNAKNLQQ
+284 YLLNTRTNAANLQQ
-298 VAMLDTTLGILLFPD
+298 IAMVDTTLGILLFPD
-313 NWTTPEGCTPKDMTY
+313 NWTTPEGCTPKNMTY

-335 QDYNYGYKLYTLDQ
+335 QDYNYDYKLYTLEQ
-349 WTKLE
+349 WLTIE

-359 FLPAAGRRTGGWGN
+359 FLPAAGRRTGGYGN
-373 TTISPHMIGKVE
+373 MINYDQQTETRPDYLVNG
-385 LDADGHY
+385 GFY
-392 KHFDNDNYAAYYW
+392 RWFDNDNYYCYYWSSSINENNNAYYIINCKPLGNDTYTIAQPQIW
-405 TNTKNEKDTINYVT
+405 GEKGRY
-419 NFRVTKITETDT
+419 
-431 IYSIGAAHPYWG
+431 GQ
-443 DEARCGLSVRL
+443 SVRL

-484 EGDEVTV
+484 EGAEATV
-491 TAVKEIEG
+491 TAVKETEG
-499 WAFYCWKENDS
+499 WAFFCWKENDS
-510 IVSYTADYTFTVEG
+510 IVSYTAEYTFTVEG

-553 GTTQLPAGTLQANF
+553 GTTQLPAGTLQANL
-567 ILGEGDG
+567 ILGEGEG
-574 MIFMLA
+574 MMFLLA
-580 DNSTLTLVN
+580 ENSTLTLIN
-589 GENTQEI
+589 GESTQEI
-596 TIIEGYVM
+596 TIIEGAVM
-604 ILAENYMLAFLEA
+604 ILAENIVVAFIEA
-617 EWGDTLA
+617 QWGDTLA
-624 RITLEMTSTGG
+624 RITLEMTNTGST
-635 NTNVD
+635 TDVD
-640 NITTTLAPRKVIE
+640 NITISAAPVKMIE
-653 NGQVFIIRNGVKYNA
+653 NGQVFIIRNGVKYNV
-668 QGAVVK
+668 QGAIIK

>member
-25 VTTAPE
+25 ITTTPE

-45 SAHVWTGVDAARCYV
+45 SAHVWTGVDVASCYV

-82 EGGYSILTN
+82 NGGYAILTN

-101 GKSGSNILQFNADA
+101 GQADNNKLLFKDEA
-115 QLNTLAYDAENG
+115 QLNTLEYDAENG
-127 GVLITSNTSVMRF
+127 GVIITSNTSVMRF
-140 NKASNNMRFRYFQES
+140 NKASNNMRFRYFKAE
-155 TYTKQQ
+155 TYAKQQ

-232 KGWIDMFGWSSEST
+232 KGWIDMFGWSSTST

-256 NTYTGEFV
+256 NTYTGDFV

-277 LSKEEWK
+277 LSKDEWN
-284 YLLEQRTNAKNLQQ
+284 YLLNTRTNAANLQQ
-298 VAMLDTTLGILLFPD
+298 IAMVDTTLGILLFPD
-313 NWTTPEGCTPKDMTY
+313 NWVMPEGCTPKDMTH

-335 QDYNYGYKLYTLDQ
+335 QDYNYDYKLYTLEQ
-349 WTKLE
+349 WQTIE

-359 FLPAAGRRTGGWGN
+359 FLPAAGRRTGGYGN
-373 TTISPHMIGKVE
+373 MINYDQQTETRPDYLVNG
-385 LDADGHY
+385 GFY
-392 KHFDNDNYAAYYW
+392 RWFDNDNHYCYYWSSSINENNNAYYIINCKPLGNDTYTIAQPQIW
-405 TNTKNEKDTINYVT
+405 GEKGRY
-419 NFRVTKITETDT
+419 
-431 IYSIGAAHPYWG
+431 GQ
-443 DEARCGLSVRL
+443 SVRL

-484 EGDEVTV
+484 EGAEATV
-491 TAVKEIEG
+491 TAVKETEG
-499 WAFYCWKENDS
+499 WAFFCWKENDS
-510 IVSYTADYTFTVEG
+510 IVSYSADYTFTVEG

-553 GTTQLPAGTLQANF
+553 GTAQLPTGTLQANL
-567 ILGEGDG
+567 ILGEGEG
-574 MIFMLA
+574 MMFMLA
-580 DNSTLTLVN
+580 ENSTLTLIN
-589 GENTQEI
+589 GESTQEI

-604 ILAENYMLAFLEA
+604 ILAENIVVAFIEA
-617 EWGDTLA
+617 KWGDTLA
-624 RITLEMTSTGG
+624 RITLEMTNTGST
-635 NTNVD
+635 TDVD
-640 NITTTLAPRKVIE
+640 NITTSAAPVKMIE
-653 NGQVFIIRNGVKYNA
+653 NGQVFIIRNGVKYNV
-668 QGAVVK
+668 QGATIK

>member
-25 VTTAPE
+25 ITTTPE
-31 DWSGEYLLVYENET
+31 DWRGEYLLVYENET
-45 SAHVWTGVDAARCYV
+45 SAHVWTGVDVASCYV

-82 EGGYSILTN
+82 NGGYAILTN

-101 GKSGSNILQFNADA
+101 GQADNNKLLFKDEA
-115 QLNTLAYDAENG
+115 QLNTLEYDAENG
-127 GVLITSNTSVMRF
+127 GVIITSNTSVMRF
-140 NKASNNMRFRYFQES
+140 NKASNNMRFRYFKAE
-155 TYTKQQ
+155 TYAKQQ

-232 KGWIDMFGWSSEST
+232 KGWIDMFGWSSTST

-256 NTYTGEFV
+256 NTYTGDFV

-277 LSKEEWK
+277 LSKDEWN
-284 YLLEQRTNAKNLQQ
+284 YLLNTRTNAANLQQ
-298 VAMLDTTLGILLFPD
+298 IAMVDTTLGILLFPD
-313 NWTTPEGCTPKDMTY
+313 NWVMPEGCTPKDMTH

-335 QDYNYGYKLYTLDQ
+335 QDYNYDYKLYTLEQ
-349 WTKLE
+349 WQTIE

-359 FLPAAGRRTGGWGN
+359 FLPAAGRRTGGYGN
-373 TTISPHMIGKVE
+373 MINYDQQTETRPDYLVNG
-385 LDADGHY
+385 GFY
-392 KHFDNDNYAAYYW
+392 RWFDNDNHYCYYWSSSINENNNAYYIINCKPLGNDTYTIAQPQIW
-405 TNTKNEKDTINYVT
+405 GEKGRY
-419 NFRVTKITETDT
+419 
-431 IYSIGAAHPYWG
+431 GQ
-443 DEARCGLSVRL
+443 SVRL

-484 EGDEVTV
+484 EGAEATV
-491 TAVKEIEG
+491 TAVKETEG
-499 WAFYCWKENDS
+499 WAFFCWKENDS
-510 IVSYTADYTFTVEG
+510 IVSYSADYTFTVEG

-553 GTTQLPAGTLQANF
+553 GTTQLPAGTLQANL
-567 ILGEGDG
+567 ILGEGEG
-574 MIFMLA
+574 MMFMLA
-580 DNSTLTLVN
+580 ENSTLTLIN
-589 GENTQEI
+589 GESTQEI

-604 ILAENYMLAFLEA
+604 ILAENIVVAFIEA
-617 EWGDTLA
+617 KWGDTLA
-624 RITLEMTSTGG
+624 RITLEMTNTGST
-635 NTNVD
+635 TDVD
-640 NITTTLAPRKVIE
+640 NITTSAAPVKMIE
-653 NGQVFIIRNGVKYNA
+653 NGQVFIIRNGVKYNV
-668 QGAVVK
+668 QGATIK

>member
-25 VTTAPE
+25 ITTTPE
-31 DWSGEYLLVYENET
+31 DWRGEYLLVYENET
-45 SAHVWTGVDAARCYV
+45 SAHVWTGVDVASCYV

-82 EGGYSILTN
+82 NGGYAILTN

-101 GKSGSNILQFNADA
+101 GQADNNKLLFKDEA
-115 QLNTLAYDAENG
+115 QLNTLEYDAENG
-127 GVLITSNTSVMRF
+127 GVIITSNTSVMRF
-140 NKASNNMRFRYFQES
+140 NKASNNMRFRYFKAE
-155 TYTKQQ
+155 TYAKQQ

-232 KGWIDMFGWSSEST
+232 KGWIDMFGWSSTST

-256 NTYTGEFV
+256 NTYTGDFV

-277 LSKEEWK
+277 LSKDEWN
-284 YLLEQRTNAKNLQQ
+284 YLLNTRTNAANLQQ
-298 VAMLDTTLGILLFPD
+298 IAMVDTTLGILLFPD
-313 NWTTPEGCTPKDMTY
+313 NWVMPEGCTPKDMTHK
-328 QYEEEEY
+328 YEKEEY
-335 QDYNYGYKLYTLDQ
+335 QICNYNYKLYTLEQ
-349 WTKLE
+349 WQTIE

-359 FLPAAGRRTGGWGN
+359 FLPAAGRRTGGYGN
-373 TTISPHMIGKVE
+373 MINYDQQTETRPDYLVNG
-385 LDADGHY
+385 GFY
-392 KHFDNDNYAAYYW
+392 RWFDNDNHYCYYWSSSINENNNAYYIINCKPLGNDTYTIAQPQIW
-405 TNTKNEKDTINYVT
+405 GEKGRY
-419 NFRVTKITETDT
+419 
-431 IYSIGAAHPYWG
+431 GQ
-443 DEARCGLSVRL
+443 SVRL

-484 EGDEVTV
+484 EGAEATV
-491 TAVKEIEG
+491 TAVKETEG
-499 WAFYCWKENDS
+499 WAFFCWKENDS
-510 IVSYTADYTFTVEG
+510 IVSYSADYTFTVEG

-567 ILGEGDG
+567 ILGEGEG
-574 MIFMLA
+574 MMFMLA
-580 DNSTLTLVN
+580 ENSTLTLIN
-589 GENTQEI
+589 GESTQEI

-604 ILAENYMLAFLEA
+604 ILAENIVVAFIEA
-617 EWGDTLA
+617 KWGDTLA
-624 RITLEMTSTGG
+624 RITLEMTNTGST
-635 NTNVD
+635 TDVD
-640 NITTTLAPRKVIE
+640 NITTSAAPVKMIE
-653 NGQVFIIRNGVKYNA
+653 NGQVFIIRNGVKYNV
-668 QGAVVK
+668 QGATIK